1 MWGDIA
7 IAFLLAFI
15 TAFMMTPYSIK
26 LAKKVGAVDVPKDNR
41 RMHHKPI
48 PKLGGVAV
56 IAGFVVSFIYLVITL
71 SIEDSSRLNLFGIEE
86 YGKKILGF
94 FVGVLI
100 LGITCFID
108 DVKTIKP
115 LAKLSGQLLA
125 AIAVVVSGIRIIEVI
140 PFFESAVLNE
150 AVSMI
155 LTVIWI
161 IVITNAINLMDG
173 LDGLSSG
180 ITMISCISLLII
192 FSFTL
197 KEDRKLSKAESLLKD
212 GLIYSEKIITYP
224 FNYIKENIKEYKK
237 LKDVNKN
244 NNILETSIDRI
255 DSIEAENIELRRQL
269 ETLKEELNI
278 NYTLS
283 DYEYLNATVV
293 SRNVGYW
300 HNKIT
305 INKGTYNGVEKDMV
319 VISSKGL
326 IGKVIKT
333 STFTSD
339 VRLITTSDTSNKI
352 SVHISNG
359 DNNLYGL
366 INSYDYNKNVLEL
379 EGISNTKDVNIGD
392 YVYTSGLGGVFPTG
406 ILIGIVEEITTD
418 SYDLAKIIK
427 VKPSADFNDINYVSI
442 LKRKSDSK

>member
-1 MWGDIA
+1 MFGRKKQ
-7 IAFLLAFI
+7 
-15 TAFMMTPYSIK
+15 SIS
-26 LAKKVGAVDVPKDNR
+26 KKY
-41 RMHHKPI
+41 I
-48 PKLGGVAV
+48 
-56 IAGFVVSFIYLVITL
+56 
-71 SIEDSSRLNLFGIEE
+71 
-86 YGKKILGF
+86 
-94 FVGVLI
+94 LI
-100 LGITCFID
+100 L
-108 DVKTIKP
+108 
-115 LAKLSGQLLA
+115 
-125 AIAVVVSGIRIIEVI
+125 II
-140 PFFESAVLNE
+140 
-150 AVSMI
+150 I
-155 LTVIWI
+155 LI
-161 IVITNAINLMDG
+161 IL
-173 LDGLSSG
+173 
-180 ITMISCISLLII
+180 LLII

-212 GLIYSEKIITYP
+212 GLTYSEKIITYP

-442 LKRKSDSK
+442 LKRKSDSKW

>member
-1 MWGDIA
+1 MFGRKKQ
-7 IAFLLAFI
+7 
-15 TAFMMTPYSIK
+15 SIS
-26 LAKKVGAVDVPKDNR
+26 KKY
-41 RMHHKPI
+41 I
-48 PKLGGVAV
+48 
-56 IAGFVVSFIYLVITL
+56 
-71 SIEDSSRLNLFGIEE
+71 
-86 YGKKILGF
+86 
-94 FVGVLI
+94 LI
-100 LGITCFID
+100 L
-108 DVKTIKP
+108 
-115 LAKLSGQLLA
+115 
-125 AIAVVVSGIRIIEVI
+125 II
-140 PFFESAVLNE
+140 
-150 AVSMI
+150 I
-155 LTVIWI
+155 LI
-161 IVITNAINLMDG
+161 IL
-173 LDGLSSG
+173 
-180 ITMISCISLLII
+180 LLII

-339 VRLITTSDTSNKI
+339 IRLITTSDTSNKI

>member
-1 MWGDIA
+1 MFGRKKQ
-7 IAFLLAFI
+7 
-15 TAFMMTPYSIK
+15 SIS
-26 LAKKVGAVDVPKDNR
+26 KKY
-41 RMHHKPI
+41 I
-48 PKLGGVAV
+48 
-56 IAGFVVSFIYLVITL
+56 
-71 SIEDSSRLNLFGIEE
+71 
-86 YGKKILGF
+86 
-94 FVGVLI
+94 LI
-100 LGITCFID
+100 L
-108 DVKTIKP
+108 
-115 LAKLSGQLLA
+115 
-125 AIAVVVSGIRIIEVI
+125 II
-140 PFFESAVLNE
+140 
-150 AVSMI
+150 I
-155 LTVIWI
+155 LI
-161 IVITNAINLMDG
+161 IL
-173 LDGLSSG
+173 
-180 ITMISCISLLII
+180 LLII

-212 GLIYSEKIITYP
+212 GLIYSKKIITYP

>member
-1 MWGDIA
+1 MFGRKKQ
-7 IAFLLAFI
+7 
-15 TAFMMTPYSIK
+15 SIS
-26 LAKKVGAVDVPKDNR
+26 KKY
-41 RMHHKPI
+41 I
-48 PKLGGVAV
+48 
-56 IAGFVVSFIYLVITL
+56 
-71 SIEDSSRLNLFGIEE
+71 
-86 YGKKILGF
+86 
-94 FVGVLI
+94 LI
-100 LGITCFID
+100 L
-108 DVKTIKP
+108 
-115 LAKLSGQLLA
+115 
-125 AIAVVVSGIRIIEVI
+125 II
-140 PFFESAVLNE
+140 
-150 AVSMI
+150 I
-155 LTVIWI
+155 LI
-161 IVITNAINLMDG
+161 IL
-173 LDGLSSG
+173 
-180 ITMISCISLLII
+180 LLII

-442 LKRKSDSK
+442 LKRKSESK

>member
-1 MWGDIA
+1 MFGRKKQ
-7 IAFLLAFI
+7 
-15 TAFMMTPYSIK
+15 SIS
-26 LAKKVGAVDVPKDNR
+26 KKN
-41 RMHHKPI
+41 I
-48 PKLGGVAV
+48 
-56 IAGFVVSFIYLVITL
+56 
-71 SIEDSSRLNLFGIEE
+71 
-86 YGKKILGF
+86 
-94 FVGVLI
+94 LI
-100 LGITCFID
+100 L
-108 DVKTIKP
+108 
-115 LAKLSGQLLA
+115 
-125 AIAVVVSGIRIIEVI
+125 II
-140 PFFESAVLNE
+140 
-150 AVSMI
+150 I
-155 LTVIWI
+155 LI
-161 IVITNAINLMDG
+161 IL
-173 LDGLSSG
+173 
-180 ITMISCISLLII
+180 LLII

-442 LKRKSDSK
+442 LKRKSDSKW

>member
-1 MWGDIA
+1 MYLSKDEFFKIFEQSKYSLFDIPSCR
-7 IAFLLAFI
+7 F
-15 TAFMMTPYSIK
+15 
-26 LAKKVGAVDVPKDNR
+26 N
-41 RMHHKPI
+41 
-48 PKLGGVAV
+48 
-56 IAGFVVSFIYLVITL
+56 YLFDA
-71 SIEDSSRLNLFGIEE
+71 E
-86 YGKKILGF
+86 
-94 FVGVLI
+94 
-100 LGITCFID
+100 
-108 DVKTIKP
+108 P
-115 LAKLSGQLLA
+115 
-125 AIAVVVSGIRIIEVI
+125 
-140 PFFESAVLNE
+140 
-150 AVSMI
+150 
-155 LTVIWI
+155 
-161 IVITNAINLMDG
+161 
-173 LDGLSSG
+173 
-180 ITMISCISLLII
+180 I

-339 VRLITTSDTSNKI
+339 VRLITTSYTSNKI

-442 LKRKSDSK
+442 LKRKSDSKW

>member
-1 MWGDIA
+1 MFGRKKQ
-7 IAFLLAFI
+7 
-15 TAFMMTPYSIK
+15 SIS
-26 LAKKVGAVDVPKDNR
+26 KKY
-41 RMHHKPI
+41 I
-48 PKLGGVAV
+48 
-56 IAGFVVSFIYLVITL
+56 
-71 SIEDSSRLNLFGIEE
+71 
-86 YGKKILGF
+86 
-94 FVGVLI
+94 LI
-100 LGITCFID
+100 L
-108 DVKTIKP
+108 
-115 LAKLSGQLLA
+115 
-125 AIAVVVSGIRIIEVI
+125 II
-140 PFFESAVLNE
+140 
-150 AVSMI
+150 I
-155 LTVIWI
+155 LI
-161 IVITNAINLMDG
+161 IL
-173 LDGLSSG
+173 
-180 ITMISCISLLII
+180 LLII

-255 DSIEAENIELRRQL
+255 DSIETENIELRRQL

>member
-1 MWGDIA
+1 MFGRKKQ
-7 IAFLLAFI
+7 
-15 TAFMMTPYSIK
+15 SIS
-26 LAKKVGAVDVPKDNR
+26 KKY
-41 RMHHKPI
+41 I
-48 PKLGGVAV
+48 
-56 IAGFVVSFIYLVITL
+56 
-71 SIEDSSRLNLFGIEE
+71 
-86 YGKKILGF
+86 
-94 FVGVLI
+94 LI
-100 LGITCFID
+100 L
-108 DVKTIKP
+108 
-115 LAKLSGQLLA
+115 
-125 AIAVVVSGIRIIEVI
+125 II
-140 PFFESAVLNE
+140 
-150 AVSMI
+150 I
-155 LTVIWI
+155 LI
-161 IVITNAINLMDG
+161 IL
-173 LDGLSSG
+173 
-180 ITMISCISLLII
+180 LLII

-237 LKDVNKN
+237 LKDVNNN

>member
-1 MWGDIA
+1 MFGRKKQ
-7 IAFLLAFI
+7 
-15 TAFMMTPYSIK
+15 SIS
-26 LAKKVGAVDVPKDNR
+26 KKY
-41 RMHHKPI
+41 I
-48 PKLGGVAV
+48 
-56 IAGFVVSFIYLVITL
+56 
-71 SIEDSSRLNLFGIEE
+71 
-86 YGKKILGF
+86 
-94 FVGVLI
+94 LI
-100 LGITCFID
+100 L
-108 DVKTIKP
+108 
-115 LAKLSGQLLA
+115 
-125 AIAVVVSGIRIIEVI
+125 II
-140 PFFESAVLNE
+140 
-150 AVSMI
+150 I
-155 LTVIWI
+155 LI
-161 IVITNAINLMDG
+161 IL
-173 LDGLSSG
+173 
-180 ITMISCISLLII
+180 LLII

-339 VRLITTSDTSNKI
+339 VRLITTGDTSNKI

>member
-1 MWGDIA
+1 MFGRKKQ
-7 IAFLLAFI
+7 
-15 TAFMMTPYSIK
+15 SIS
-26 LAKKVGAVDVPKDNR
+26 KKY
-41 RMHHKPI
+41 I
-48 PKLGGVAV
+48 
-56 IAGFVVSFIYLVITL
+56 
-71 SIEDSSRLNLFGIEE
+71 
-86 YGKKILGF
+86 
-94 FVGVLI
+94 LI
-100 LGITCFID
+100 L
-108 DVKTIKP
+108 
-115 LAKLSGQLLA
+115 
-125 AIAVVVSGIRIIEVI
+125 II
-140 PFFESAVLNE
+140 
-150 AVSMI
+150 I
-155 LTVIWI
+155 LI
-161 IVITNAINLMDG
+161 IL
-173 LDGLSSG
+173 
-180 ITMISCISLLII
+180 LLII

-237 LKDVNKN
+237 LKYVNKN